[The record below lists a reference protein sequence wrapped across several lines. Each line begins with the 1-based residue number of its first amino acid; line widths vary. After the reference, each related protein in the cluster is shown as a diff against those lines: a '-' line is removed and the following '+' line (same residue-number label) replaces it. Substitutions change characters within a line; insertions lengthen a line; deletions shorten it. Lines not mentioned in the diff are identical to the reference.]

1 MAARTWFTA
10 ENSQIGYCEPAD
22 LAIMNRAVRH
32 LAISRA
38 VTASLLSTVR
48 TAYAPGMSS
57 AELVHKVAK
66 LLGVAT

>member
-1 MAARTWFTA
+1 MAARRWFTA